1 MVSFVDYINIA
12 FYLCFIVGVSIYF
25 LRRSKNTSDYFRGGG
40 VLPWWM
46 TGAMAWMSSFSAWT
60 FTGAA
65 GKIYQT
71 GPYVLVLY
79 YASIVPLLCVVC
91 YTCYR
96 FRRMRVITPFEAVR
110 LRFGAGAQQFFTW
123 LRLPFLLLFP
133 AVTLNAVAVFMAAVF
148 AAPLNLVLI
157 VMGSMVTCISLL
169 GGAFGVAASDFVQM
183 FLVVSVAA
191 TTAILGLSQPAIGGL
206 AGLVRHVPHADFHW
220 GEIARPSFITLWFLA
235 LLINNL
241 VGENSIDKSV
251 KYLSASSD
259 RHARLAAAM
268 PLLGTLFGPL
278 IWMIPPMVSAVT
290 HPHLAMQFPQ
300 LGHPEEAAF
309 LATAID
315 VLPKGM
321 LGLLICGIF
330 AATLTSMDAGLN
342 QGAGIFVRNFYLPIL
357 NPDCPEK
364 KLLRV
369 SKICTGIFGAIIIA
383 LAVEVNR
390 YRTSNLFDLLNQL
403 GVSLTLPLTIPL
415 LFGLFYK
422 RTPGWSTWSTVLIGM
437 AVSLGVNRVATPAM
451 FTWLPGFH
459 APFSHEEITLF
470 NLFATVAIVGGVCT
484 AWFFFTSLFYGRTT
498 PAFKEAVD
506 EFFERL
512 RRPVEA
518 AAGMEK
524 AREDQAIA
532 GSIGKLCIIYGAF
545 IMLMVLA
552 PNLWTGRLCFLACG
566 GVMFGM
572 GLFLNLRYRVHRP
585 PLLSGAAVEVPVA
598 GTKK

>member
-1 MVSFVDYINIA
+1 MVSVVDYINIA

-79 YASIVPLLCVVC
+79 YSSILPLLAVFF
-91 YTCYR
+91 YTGRR

-110 LRFGAGAQQFFTW
+110 LRFGPGAQQFFTW

-133 AVTLNAVAVFMAAVF
+133 AVTLNAVGVFMAAVF
-148 AAPLNLVLI
+148 DVPLTPVLV
-157 VMGSMVTCISLL
+157 VMGLMVTCISLL

-191 TTAILGLSQPAIGGL
+191 VTAVLGLCQPAVGGL
-206 AGLVRHVPHADFHW
+206 GGLIHHAPHAYFHW
-220 GEIARPSFITLWFLA
+220 GETARPSFIVLWFLA
-235 LLINNL
+235 LMINNFL
-241 VGENSIDKSV
+241 GENSIDKSV

-278 IWMIPPMVSAVT
+278 IWMIPPMISAVT
-290 HPHLAMQFPQ
+290 HPHIATQFPQ

-330 AATLTSMDAGLN
+330 AATLTNMDAGLN

-357 NPDCPEK
+357 HPDCSEK

-369 SKICTGIFGAIIIA
+369 SKLCTGVFGAIIIT

-403 GVSLTLPLTIPL
+403 GVSLILPLTIPL
-415 LFGLFYK
+415 FFGLFYK
-422 RTPGWSTWSTVLIGM
+422 RTPGWSTWSTVLIGL
-437 AVSLGVNRVATPAM
+437 AVALAANRVATPAVLA
-451 FTWLPGFH
+451 FLPGFH
-459 APFSHEEITLF
+459 APFNDEEATVF
-470 NLFATVAIVGGVCT
+470 KLFATVAIVGATCT
-484 AWFFFTSLFYGRTT
+484 AWFFFTSLFYERTT
-498 PAFKEAVD
+498 AEFKAAVD

-512 RRPVEA
+512 RTPSVDA
-518 AAGMEK
+518 TGMEK
-524 AREDQAIA
+524 AREDSAIA
-532 GSIGKLCIIYGAF
+532 GSIGKLCLIYGGF

-552 PNLWTGRLCFLACG
+552 PNAWTGRLCFLACG
-566 GVMFGM
+566 GIMFGV
-572 GLFLNLRYRVHRP
+572 GLFLSLRYRVRRP
-585 PLLSGAAVEVPVA
+585 PLLSGAAVVP
-598 GTKK
+598 TSTR

>member
-1 MVSFVDYINIA
+1 MVTLTDYVNIA
-12 FYLCFIVGVSIYF
+12 FYLCFIIGVSIYF

-79 YASIVPLLCVVC
+79 YSSVLPLVAVLS

-110 LRFGAGAQQFFTW
+110 LRFGAASQQFFTW

-133 AVTLNAVAVFMAAVF
+133 AVTLNAVGVFMAAVF
-148 AAPLNLVLI
+148 NVPLAPVLV
-157 VMGSMVTCISLL
+157 VMGSLVTCISLL

-191 TTAILGLSQPAIGGL
+191 TTAVLGLAQPAVGGM
-206 AGLVRHVPHADFHW
+206 AGLIAHTPRAYYHW
-220 GEIARPSFITLWFLA
+220 SETARPEFIVLWFMA
-235 LLINNL
+235 LMVNNFL
-241 VGENSIDKSV
+241 GENSIDKSV

-259 RHARLAAAM
+259 RHAQLAASM
-268 PLLGTLFGPL
+268 PLIGTILGPL
-278 IWMIPPMVSAVT
+278 VWMIPPMVSAVT
-290 HPHLAMQFPQ
+290 HPHLGVQFPR

-315 VLPKGM
+315 VLPNGM

-342 QGAGIFVRNFYLPIL
+342 QGAGIFVRNFYLPVL
-357 NPDCPEK
+357 RPDCPEK
-364 KLLRV
+364 RLLRV
-369 SKICTGIFGAIIIA
+369 SKICTGVFGAIIVT

-403 GVSLTLPLTIPL
+403 GVSLTLPLVIPL
-415 LFGLFYK
+415 FLGLFYK
-422 RTPGWSTWSTVLIGM
+422 RTPGWSSWSTVLVGLV
-437 AVSLGVNRVATPAM
+437 VSLGVNGIAKPAM
-451 FTWLPGFH
+451 FARLPGFH
-459 APFSHEEITLF
+459 GPYNPEEVTLF
-470 NLFATVAIVGGVCT
+470 TLFVTVVMVGGACIV
-484 AWFFFTSLFYGRTT
+484 WFFFTSLFYGRT
-498 PAFKEAVD
+498 PAAFKAAVD

-512 RRPVEA
+512 RLPVA
-518 AAGMEK
+518 PAAGLEK

-532 GSIGKLCIIYGAF
+532 GSIGKLCLIYGGF
-545 IMLMVLA
+545 IMLTTAA
-552 PNLWTGRLCFLACG
+552 PNAFTGRLCFLACG
-566 GVMFGM
+566 GTMFGV
-572 GLFLNLRYRVHRP
+572 GWFLSTRYRTGRA
-585 PLLSGAAVEVPVA
+585 PLLSGETGPK
-598 GTKK
+598 G

>member
-1 MVSFVDYINIA
+1 MVSIADYVNIA

-79 YASIVPLLCVVC
+79 YASVPPLAVVIG

-110 LRFGAGAQQFFTW
+110 LRFGPGSQQFFTW

-133 AVTLNAVAVFMAAVF
+133 AVTLNAVGVFMAAVF
-148 AAPLNLVLI
+148 DVPLTPVLVVL
-157 VMGSMVTCISLL
+157 GSMVTCVSLL

-191 TTAILGLSQPAIGGL
+191 TTGILGLSQPAVGGL
-206 AGLVRHVPHADFHW
+206 GGLLHRVPHAYFHW
-220 GEIARPSFITLWFLA
+220 SETARPSFIVLWFLA
-235 LLINNL
+235 LMINNFL
-241 VGENSIDKSV
+241 GENSIDKSV

-268 PLLGTLFGPL
+268 PLLGTMFGPL
-278 IWMIPPMVSAVT
+278 IWTIPPMVSAIT
-290 HPHLAMQFPQ
+290 HPHLAAQFPR

-330 AATLTSMDAGLN
+330 AATLTNMDAGLN

-369 SKICTGIFGAIIIA
+369 SKLCTGVFGAIIVT

-403 GVSLTLPLTIPL
+403 GVSLILPLTIPL
-415 LFGLFYK
+415 FFGLFYR
-422 RTPGWSTWSTVLIGM
+422 RTPGWSTWSTVLIGL
-437 AVSLGVNRVATPAM
+437 AVSLGVNRSATPAALA
-451 FTWLPGFH
+451 FLPGFQ
-459 APFSHEEITLF
+459 APFNSEEATVF
-470 NLFATVAIVGGVCT
+470 KLFATVAIVGGVCT
-484 AWFFFTSLFYGRTT
+484 VWFFFTSLFYARTDAGFRAT
-498 PAFKEAVD
+498 VD

-512 RRPVEA
+512 RTPI
-518 AAGMEK
+518 AGATGLEK
-524 AREDQAIA
+524 AREDSAIA
-532 GSIGKLCIIYGAF
+532 GSIGKLCLIYGGF
-545 IMLMVLA
+545 IMLMA
-552 PNLWTGRLCFLACG
+552 ASPNAWTGRLCFLACG
-566 GVMFGM
+566 GVMFGT
-572 GLFLNLRYRVHRP
+572 GLFLALRYRVSRA
-585 PLLSGAAVEVPVA
+585 PLLSGVPDA
-598 GTKK
+598 TATSTR

>member
-1 MVSFVDYINIA
+1 MVSIADYVNIG

-79 YASIVPLLCVVC
+79 YASVIPLLFVVGF
-91 YTCYR
+91 TCYR

-110 LRFGAGAQQFFTW
+110 LRFGSGAQQFFTW

-133 AVTLNAVAVFMAAVF
+133 AVTLNAVGVFMAAVF
-148 AAPLNLVLI
+148 DVPLVPVLI
-157 VMGSMVTCISLL
+157 VMGAMVTCISLL

-191 TTAILGLSQPAIGGL
+191 TTAILGLSQPAIGGVGGLL
-206 AGLVRHVPHADFHW
+206 ARVPHAHLHW
-220 GEIARPSFITLWFLA
+220 AEIARPSFILFWFLA
-235 LLINNL
+235 LMINNL
-241 VGENSIDKSV
+241 LGENSIDKSV

-268 PLLGTLFGPL
+268 PLLGTMFGPL
-278 IWMIPPMVSAVT
+278 VWMIPPMVSAVT
-290 HPHLAMQFPQ
+290 HPHLAAQFPQ

-330 AATLTSMDAGLN
+330 AATLTNMDAGLN

-369 SKICTGIFGAIIIA
+369 SKLCTGVFGAIIIT

-403 GVSLTLPLTIPL
+403 GVSLILPLTIPL
-415 LFGLFYK
+415 VFGLFYK
-422 RTPGWSTWSTVLIGM
+422 RTPGWSTWSTVLIGL
-437 AVSLGVNRVATPAM
+437 AVAFWVNHAVTPGM
-451 FTWLPGFH
+451 FAWLPGFH
-459 APFSHEEITLF
+459 APFNKEEGTLF
-470 NLFATVAIVGGVCT
+470 TLFATVAIVGGACT
-484 AWFFFTSLFYGRTT
+484 AWFFFTSLFYERTS
-498 PAFKEAVD
+498 PIFKATVD

-512 RRPVEA
+512 RTPVA
-518 AAGMEK
+518 DVQGMEK
-524 AREDQAIA
+524 AREDSAIA
-532 GSIGKLCIIYGAF
+532 GSIGKLCLIYGGF
-545 IMLMVLA
+545 IMLMVVA
-552 PNLWTGRLCFLACG
+552 PNAWVGRLCFLVCG
-566 GVMFGM
+566 GIMFGV
-572 GLFLNLRYRVHRP
+572 GLYLSLRYRVSRP
-585 PLLSGAAVEVPVA
+585 PLLSGVAADISQS
-598 GTKK
+598 